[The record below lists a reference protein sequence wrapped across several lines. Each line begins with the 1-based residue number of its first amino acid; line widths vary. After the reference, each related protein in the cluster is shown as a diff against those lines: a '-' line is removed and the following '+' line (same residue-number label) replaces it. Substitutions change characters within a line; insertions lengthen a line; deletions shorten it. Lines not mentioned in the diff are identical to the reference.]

1 MNVGYRFSGC
11 SLKDIFDS
19 AFSTLEVA
27 NILDMSSVAD
37 ALDEIKL
44 AKASE
49 QYL

>member
-1 MNVGYRFSGC
+1 MYVGYLFSGC
-11 SLKDIFDS
+11 SFKDIFDS
-19 AFSTLEVA
+19 AFSTLEDA

-37 ALDEIKL
+37 TFDEIIL